1 MFRVTLLLFPSLS
14 ARSAAIFTILN
25 VPRNISLMRHRLAG
39 DYLNLSSCLA
49 RKIFKGC
56 FADIPCWCPLLR
68 EREWREGTDG
78 RIGDRRIS
86 PLKRIR
92 VVKIHEEY
100 SQTVHVPPV
109 VAPPSLVFPLKIQGG
124 HGQLVLDY
132 EVNLVCIVRL
142 PLEF

>member
-1 MFRVTLLLFPSLS
+1 M
-14 ARSAAIFTILN
+14 
-25 VPRNISLMRHRLAG
+25 G
-39 DYLNLSSCLA
+39 
-49 RKIFKGC
+49 
-56 FADIPCWCPLLR
+56 
-68 EREWREGTDG
+68 
-78 RIGDRRIS
+78 GDRRIS

-100 SQTVHVPPV
+100 SQTVHV
-109 VAPPSLVFPLKIQGG
+109 PPSLVFPLKIQGG

>member
-1 MFRVTLLLFPSLS
+1 MFRQHPLLMSPITR
-14 ARSAAIFTILN
+14 AKMEGRYGWEE
-25 VPRNISLMRHRLAG
+25 ISL
-39 DYLNLSSCLA
+39 
-49 RKIFKGC
+49 
-56 FADIPCWCPLLR
+56 
-68 EREWREGTDG
+68 
-78 RIGDRRIS
+78 
-86 PLKRIR
+86 LKRIR